1 MFNAGVFRNTLP
13 AQGKEELEE
22 ALEWSGDH
30 GSADTD
36 RASRIPLKNKDRID
50 PTEDNSCTVGG
61 MTFFS
66 L

>member
-22 ALEWSGDH
+22 ASEWSG
-30 GSADTD
+30 DTD

-61 MTFFS
+61 MTLFS
-66 L
+66 F